1 MTFTSQ
7 SVFYKRKTYFDE
19 KILSWKKKTFGK
31 KKSNA
36 ILKVFS
42 QTKVI
47 NISWRWRD
55 AYHLRCRRFQT
66 DFQRQIPWKLRI
78 LFYDNEIIPTISST
92 YSRIYKTPPTFEKN
106 PGSTFEWII
115 YWFWNW
121 RTSAPKKRPSF
132 IYIGQERY
140 DVIFASHLI
149 WKPSSNRSRSACG
162 LGGPLFWQARHLLQA
177 KGEGRKEPFLRDVE
191 RPCSSFRRPFSKT
204 LGCVQPSKAF
214 SWWLLAKNYNGC
226 KNLTQNLKRGQFLP
240 FLC

>member
-1 MTFTSQ
+1 MS
-7 SVFYKRKTYFDE
+7 YCG
-19 KILSWKKKTFGK
+19 KISLFKTFFSWHLRVSQYSTREKRILTKKYCPGK
-31 KKSNA
+31 KDIWEKKSNA

-106 PGSTFEWII
+106 PSSTFEWII

-132 IYIGQERY
+132 IYRPGK
-140 DVIFASHLI
+140 I
-149 WKPSSNRSRSACG
+149 WRNICV
-162 LGGPLFWQARHLLQA
+162 
-177 KGEGRKEPFLRDVE
+177 PFDL
-191 RPCSSFRRPFSKT
+191 
-204 LGCVQPSKAF
+204 KAF
-214 SWWLLAKNYNGC
+214 IQPKQECVWSRWPFILAGEALTSSQGRGKEGAFFKRCRKALL
-226 KNLTQNLKRGQFLP
+226 
-240 FLC
+240 